1 MSFNRQDT
9 PLLSA
14 LAHLFDHEEDLPAD
28 PVARLRHIGW
38 VFAEKWYES
47 GDSGGRTLEN
57 ELTAVCNGD
66 RGRLDWCPTSFAF
79 RHPCPGRSPA
89 RGWFLDMVVHVDNSR
104 KNCKFAYI
112 YHSPV
117 TNKKHGI
124 DFTIRL
130 QHHEFACF
138 VLKDQNF
145 YWHSHDG
152 YSTIVSDHGGHYGVV
167 HCVAIRAATV
177 TYARYD
183 PAPAGTCLV
192 HRLFTTSHES
202 CVSIKRFGEDIRFQ
216 QSQLMPTIRNWAI
229 HNQLYYD
236 PAHDAVLNHN
246 EGSNA
251 TLNRLTLMAYNLRV
265 ITKHARAATWV
276 ELPLLSAQLS
286 RQRRSRF
293 VRIAHTLLVHRAQE
307 REEARARDPIKKC
320 AACAI
325 EAVKSQLALGLGHKR
340 QRVSAA

>member
-1 MSFNRQDT
+1 MSYNRQDT

-28 PVARLRHIGW
+28 PVARLRHVGW
-38 VFAEKWYES
+38 VFAQKWYES
-47 GDSGGRTLEN
+47 GESGGCTFGN

-89 RGWFLDMVVHVDNSR
+89 RGWFLDMVVHVDNIR
-104 KNCKFAYI
+104 KNCKFAYM
-112 YHSPV
+112 YYSPV

-130 QHHEFACF
+130 EHHEFACF
-138 VLKDQNF
+138 VLEDQNF

-152 YSTIVSDHGGHYGVV
+152 YSTIVSDHGGHYGVF
-167 HCVAIRAATV
+167 HCVAIRAATM

-183 PAPAGTCLV
+183 PAPAGTCLA

-202 CVSIKRFGEDIRFQ
+202 WVSVKRFGVDPTFQ
-216 QSQLMPTIRNWAI
+216 HVPDVGNWAI
-229 HNQLYYD
+229 HNQLFCD
-236 PAHDAVLNHN
+236 PAHDPVLEHN
-246 EGSNA
+246 EGTNA
-251 TLNRLTLMAYNLRV
+251 TRNRLAKLAWNLRA
-265 ITKHARAATWV
+265 ITKHAHAARWT
-276 ELPLLSAQLS
+276 ELPHLSAQLS
-286 RQRRSRF
+286 HQRRSRF
-293 VRIAHTLLVHRAQE
+293 VRIARTLLIHRAQQC
-307 REEARARDPIKKC
+307 EEARARDPIRKC